1 MTGDVSIL
9 LAFTAGLFSFLS
21 PCILPLIPS
30 WLCLLGGVSLGDSP
44 SALQDAPKGGQEAE
58 ASRPRPHEVFR
69 SEKCFRPETGSRR
82 RLISGTLSFILGFS
96 AVFVILSILFSGT
109 FFLLGGLG
117 RIINVAA
124 GIIVIILGLNI
135 CGNFL
140 KFLNYERRFRHSGVR
155 GLGGAFLAGA
165 AFGAGWTPCVG
176 PILGS
181 ILLLAGQGG
190 KIGSAVLCL
199 AAYSAGLGLP
209 FLGAALALDRFLK
222 GAAALRPY
230 LPRIRWI
237 SGLFLIGIGLLILF
251 GRFQSL
257 NNFLMQGEYAFAAW
271 VHGGSSRV
279 RLVPALVFFLI
290 ALLIPACRILRGKSP
305 LSRGAV
311 IGFSFF
317 CILGI
322 LQTAGFLDAAGL
334 LARWFLFA
342 KSGLIPRSSVP
353 AQIIQ
358 LIKDLVLNQMV

>member
-9 LAFTAGLFSFLS
+9 LAFTAGFFSFLS
-21 PCILPLIPS
+21 TCVLPLIPS
-30 WLCLLGGVSLGDSP
+30 WLCLLGGVSLGDTP
-44 SALQDAPKGGQEAE
+44 SAA
-58 ASRPRPHEVFR
+58 
-69 SEKCFRPETGSRR
+69 GSRL
-82 RLISGTLSFILGFS
+82 RLIPGTLSFILGFS
-96 AVFVILSILFSGT
+96 AVFVILSILFSST
-109 FFLLGGLG
+109 FLLLGGLG
-117 RIINVAA
+117 RIIDVIA

-135 CGNFL
+135 CGDFL
-140 KFLNYERRFRHSGVR
+140 KFLNYEKRFHLSMVR

-209 FLGAALALDRFLK
+209 VLGAALALDRFLK

-230 LPRIRWI
+230 LPRIRRI
-237 SGLFLIGIGLLILF
+237 SGLFLIGAGLLILF
-251 GRFQSL
+251 SRLQSL
-257 NNFLMQGEYAFAAW
+257 NNVLMQGEYAFTAW
-271 VHGGSSRV
+271 VREGGPWV

-290 ALLIPACRILRGKSP
+290 ALLIPACRILRGKFP
-305 LSRGAV
+305 GSRGAV

-322 LQTAGFLDAAGL
+322 FQITGFLDAAGL
-334 LARWFLFA
+334 LARWVLF
-342 KSGLIPRSSVP
+342 RQNV
-353 AQIIQ
+353 
-358 LIKDLVLNQMV
+358 